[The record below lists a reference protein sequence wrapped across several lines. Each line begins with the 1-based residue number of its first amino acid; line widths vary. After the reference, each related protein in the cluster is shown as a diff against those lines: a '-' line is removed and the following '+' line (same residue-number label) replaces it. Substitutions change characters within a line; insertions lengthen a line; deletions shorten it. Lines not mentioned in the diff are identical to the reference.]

1 MMTGSV
7 IVGSADV
14 GLIVCTPVPGMR
26 KVMVSAPGLLLANVM
41 ASRSEVRLSFG
52 FVSSAAVVTT
62 SGLANTW
69 LNSLV
74 SFVLV
79 SVAVAVTIAA
89 RAVLV
94 KLIGALPLASVVTFT
109 KPRKRCPSPK
119 LLGSGTSLSKNSM
132 RKLELAVLL

>member
-26 KVMVSAPGLLLANVM
+26 NVMVSVPGLLLANVM

-52 FVSSAAVVTT
+52 LVSSSAVVTT
-62 SGLANTW
+62 SGLTDTW

-74 SFVLV
+74 SLVAV
-79 SVAVAVTIAA
+79 SVAVDETMAAAV
-89 RAVLV
+89 VLV
-94 KLIGALPLASVVTFT
+94 KLNDALPLVSVVTFT
-109 KPRKRCPSPK
+109 KPRKRCPWPK
-119 LLGSGTSLSKNSM
+119 PLGSGAVLSKNSM
-132 RKLELAVLL
+132 RKV